1 MTGTEKA
8 CGTRPPVPRTW
19 PPQRSR
25 PGLHSQPGSM
35 QTPNLAQISSPQPLG
50 PLTPNIQ
57 TPNIEGQICRSSVL
71 NSSFKSRPPS
81 PPNPTPMRTPSP
93 DIHTPSPDP
102 QPQTAL
108 HPQYPVSW
116 LRAPRSQISS
126 PQPCSLHPRLSPL
139 SPDPPSRLA
148 ASVRS
153 YGAVYRAL
161 HTPRAP
167 VLGPLPRGRTS
178 SPRPL
183 PPPGSPTQPHP
194 PPPPGRRPHPPPRP
208 QLGEPS
214 SLGSTSRGQ
223 APAPGRNP
231 RPPSPPLCRP
241 RRSLTFRG
249 LRIRTGPGRRV

>member
-1 MTGTEKA
+1 MALGHLSP
-8 CGTRPPVPRTW
+8 GHG

-57 TPNIEGQICRSSVL
+57 TPNIEGQICRSSAL

-102 QPQTAL
+102 QPQTAF

-126 PQPCSLHPRLSPL
+126 PQPCSLHPRLFAPK
-139 SPDPPSRLA
+139 SRPALT
-148 ASVRS
+148 SGRQ
-153 YGAVYRAL
+153 RAL
-161 HTPRAP
+161 SRRGLPRSP
-167 VLGPLPRGRTS
+167 HSPRPCPGPLPRGRTS

-241 RRSLTFRG
+241 RRSLTFRD